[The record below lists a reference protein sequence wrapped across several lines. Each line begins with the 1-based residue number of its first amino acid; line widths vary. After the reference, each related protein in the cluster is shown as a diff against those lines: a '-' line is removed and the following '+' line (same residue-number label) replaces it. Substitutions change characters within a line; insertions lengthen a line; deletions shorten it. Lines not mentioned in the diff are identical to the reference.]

1 MGLAPLLRPGEP
13 SQAPYR
19 EARGE
24 RQRGSPNR
32 EPSQQGPHHAG
43 SRDAAAQE
51 WLSGSQLCWGGRL
64 GEGSL
69 GPEIK
74 GSGSSLGPGDPVA
87 AGLQCSVAGRAQV
100 EGGGGLGAGGQ
111 EQSGAVQSQK
121 ETAPR
126 EGAGGGH
133 CSSSEDS
140 CEMPS
145 SSSFS
150 SFLGLPL
157 GFLPGVVVVF
167 RVLAAPLFLLPFGRP
182 RGLLGV
188 GTSLGSFCKDR

>member
-1 MGLAPLLRPGEP
+1 MW
-13 SQAPYR
+13 QV
-19 EARGE
+19 
-24 RQRGSPNR
+24 
-32 EPSQQGPHHAG
+32 
-43 SRDAAAQE
+43 
-51 WLSGSQLCWGGRL
+51 

-74 GSGSSLGPGDPVA
+74 GSSSPLRPRDPAA
-87 AGLQCSVAGRAQV
+87 AGVRCSVAGRVQV
-100 EGGGGLGAGGQ
+100 GGGEGLGGR

-121 ETAPR
+121 ETAPL

-150 SFLGLPL
+150 CGAGRDIRSMPGPPPPPLPPPEAKLAPTRPPCTPGLS
-157 GFLPGVVVVF
+157 
-167 RVLAAPLFLLPFGRP
+167 R
-182 RGLLGV
+182 RGMSQG
-188 GTSLGSFCKDR
+188 

>member
-1 MGLAPLLRPGEP
+1 MGLVPLLRPGEP
-13 SQAPYR
+13 SQAPYW

-43 SRDAAAQE
+43 SRAAAAQE

-74 GSGSSLGPGDPVA
+74 GSGSPLGPGGPVA

-100 EGGGGLGAGGQ
+100 GGGEGLGAGGGSRA
-111 EQSGAVQSQK
+111 ELSSPRRKLLLGRERAAV
-121 ETAPR
+121 TAPPLR
-126 EGAGGGH
+126 TPARCPPLPPSPVFWVCPLVFSLELWWFSGSWWH
-133 CSSSEDS
+133 PCFCS
-140 CEMPS
+140 PS
-145 SSSFS
+145 
-150 SFLGLPL
+150 
-157 GFLPGVVVVF
+157 
-167 RVLAAPLFLLPFGRP
+167 
-182 RGLLGV
+182 V
-188 GTSLGSFCKDR
+188 GPEVS